1 MSQEAAAKRL
11 TNAFRRM
18 GTASALH
25 SQSVARRLGLA
36 SVDLECLDM
45 IVLNGPVTAGK
56 IAEHTKLTTGAV
68 TGLIDR
74 LQKKGFVERID
85 APADRRKVLVQ
96 IVQENIKSIS
106 DLYLPMSKAT
116 KEMMKGYTAE
126 ELDLVAGFMEK
137 SAEIGQRR
145 AEELDKAY

>member
-116 KEMMKGYTAE
+116 KEMMKRYTAE